1 MSVAT
6 YKIPRN
12 LNEWV
17 IFRQSV
23 RSQFHYDNSRRTNAI
38 FSVFLVLAVLGVILF
53 GLSFYKRTRSN
64 LKRLYTIDS
73 QGYIHVQSHYTPLV
87 AVLYGTRT
95 WSYLSFWSLKHKHD
109 ELLKKRKKKPL
120 IHSILV
126 SFITVS
132 CSLYDMHT
140 IPHVTT
146 FIFQQVSFFG
156 ELMIQIHFHR
166 SSCDW

>member
-1 MSVAT
+1 MLHNPTRFNSTNTFKYLNPLFEFYIFNLPLFPSDFFFPFFHSFFFHSQFWFWCCFIYLSTMSVAT

-95 WSYLSFWSLKHKHD
+95 
-109 ELLKKRKKKPL
+109 
-120 IHSILV
+120 
-126 SFITVS
+126 
-132 CSLYDMHT
+132 
-140 IPHVTT
+140 
-146 FIFQQVSFFG
+146 
-156 ELMIQIHFHR
+156 
-166 SSCDW
+166 